1 MRPDGINFKPI
12 QAQVATAN
20 SGSVVQPSKKVN
32 TSATDRVSLSP
43 ASAFAGADLS
53 DPLAALEAKTPTFG
67 DIPGFDAFKN
77 LDPAQL
83 KGNTYEGLLAFANN
97 YDAQA

>member
-1 MRPDGINFKPI
+1 MRPDGINFNPI
-12 QAQVATAN
+12 QAAKVATGNLGPVTQA
-20 SGSVVQPSKKVN
+20 SKKDVK

-83 KGNTYEGLLAFANN
+83 NGSTLAGLQGFAAN
-97 YDAQA
+97 A